1 MNKITTEEDK
11 WEQEEI
17 QIIIIDLII
26 IDKNKEEILRKED
39 IKTDKEEDKEIIEI
53 EDKEEINVIDY
64 YFIKYILI

>member
-1 MNKITTEEDK
+1 
-11 WEQEEI
+11 
-17 QIIIIDLII
+17 
-26 IDKNKEEILRKED
+26 LRKED